1 MILFNLD
8 PCLLNAAHQKHVL
21 VAITTSMLK
30 NPSQGALS
38 GKFQTYAF
46 GEPQV
51 TKQALVRRA
60 VLKVGVPHNIRIFLV
75 ER

>member
-8 PCLLNAAHQKHVL
+8 SCLLIAAHQKHVL
-21 VAITTSMLK
+21 VAITTSTSK

-38 GKFQTYAF
+38 GNFQAYAF
-46 GEPQV
+46 GEPQA
-51 TKQALVRRA
+51 TKQALKGA